1 MHYSQLS
8 NRLDYINLWNPRIL
22 VLNNQK
28 LTDAYLGL
36 LYAMEDLAVYVQV
49 AKSTQFRKRISNAL
63 LATYVFRYG
72 FMMNTRVK
80 IILVI
85 AVTDNVIKDADVKAV
100 S

>member
-1 MHYSQLS
+1 
-8 NRLDYINLWNPRIL
+8 
-22 VLNNQK
+22 
-28 LTDAYLGL
+28 
-36 LYAMEDLAVYVQV
+36 MEDLAVYVQV